1 MSAMRRGPHAR
12 RVRRGATLVVA
23 ALAIVACSGEGADP
37 VATTTTTTT
46 EPVQP
51 RVDDDVLTIGALIPV
66 NDPTVGLSLTSSFE
80 AAVEAVNEAGGVLGR
95 DVEMLIADEGA
106 TPTSAAQSTESLI
119 EDGAD
124 AILGPTSSNAAIDAL
139 DEAVAA
145 GVVMC
150 SATATAISL
159 DDYPDGD
166 LFFRSVATD
175 TLQATAIAREA
186 TSRTTGRVVIVH
198 MDDAFGRPYAT
209 AVADVLSTQTSIQV
223 ASVAVPFADVD
234 LEDELDE
241 VEAARADTGIILGNG
256 DDIARFLEAIGERDD
271 ISFNQIIVNDAA
283 RAQSSQPLIA
293 GLDPSFRNSI
303 VGVAPQIV
311 LPESSGADGD
321 SPFASQVID
330 CINLIAL
337 SAAQGESDSPAV
349 IAAQMTSV
357 SSGGDECRTFAGC
370 VGLLEAGQEIDY
382 DGPTRITELARNGD
396 PSRAFFD
403 RFGFRTDGSA
413 VLDSSIAIS

>member
-1 MSAMRRGPHAR
+1 M
-12 RVRRGATLVVA
+12 
-23 ALAIVACSGEGADP
+23 
-37 VATTTTTTT
+37 ATTTTTTT

-51 RVDDDVLTIGALIPV
+51 RVDDDVLTIGALIPM

-80 AAVEAVNEAGGVLGR
+80 AAVQAVNDAGGVLGR
-95 DVEMLIADEGA
+95 DVEVLIADEGA
-106 TPTSAAQSTESLI
+106 TATSAAQSTESLI
-119 EDGAD
+119 DDGAD
-124 AILGPTSSNAAIDAL
+124 AIVGPTSSNTAIGAL

-159 DDYPDGD
+159 DDYPDAG

-186 TSRTTGRVVIVH
+186 TSRTTGRVVIIHV
-198 MDDAFGRPYAT
+198 DDAFGRPYAT
-209 AVADVLSTQTSIQV
+209 AVADALSSQTSIQV
-223 ASVAVPFADVD
+223 SSVAVPFADVD
-234 LEDELDE
+234 LQEELDE
-241 VEAARADTGIILGNG
+241 VAAAGADTGIVLGNG
-256 DDIARFLEAIGERDD
+256 DDIARFLEAIGARDD

-283 RAQSSQPLIA
+283 RAQSSRPLIA
-293 GLDPSFRNSI
+293 GLDPTFRDRI

-311 LPESSGADGD
+311 LPESSVEDGD
-321 SPFASQVID
+321 GPFTSQVID
-330 CINLIAL
+330 CVNLIAL
-337 SAAQGESDSPAV
+337 ASAQGDSDSPAV
-349 IAAQMTSV
+349 IAAQITSV
-357 SSGGDECRTFAGC
+357 SSGGEECRTFADC
-370 VGLLEAGQEIDY
+370 IARLDAEQEIDY

-403 RFGFRTDGSA
+403 RFVFRTDGSA